1 MMDEDTP
8 KPKRRFE
15 IGQPLDTLSVADL
28 GETIELLQSEIA
40 RLEAARRAKSA
51 AIGAAQALFR
61 KP

>member
-1 MMDEDTP
+1 MMDEETP

-28 GETIELLQSEIA
+28 GETIELLQGEIA